1 MIGIRPT
8 AVRIRTSWSKGLG
21 CNGGR
26 RSIARSLDALAAAF
40 LLLFASSATPASAA
54 ATLVAFPGNAL
65 AGTIIVRTSERKLFL
80 VLGQGRALRYPVGVG
95 REGWQWAGTSMIDGK
110 YLHPNWVPP
119 AAIKRER
126 PDLPLVIPGGS
137 PSNPM
142 GVAALTLLGGTYAIH
157 GTNTPNLIGGFVS
170 HGCIRMYNQDIVDLF
185 GRVAIGTPVVVT
197 R

>member
-1 MIGIRPT
+1 MIGIHPPAER
-8 AVRIRTSWSKGLG
+8 RKDGRT
-21 CNGGR
+21 
-26 RSIARSLDALAAAF
+26 RSTSRSLEALAAA
-40 LLLFASSATPASAA
+40 LLLLIASSATPASAA
-54 ATLVAFPGNAL
+54 ATLVAFPSTDP

-137 PSNPM
+137 PGNPM
-142 GVAALTLLGGTYAIH
+142 GVAALTLVGGTYAIH

-185 GRVAIGTPVVVT
+185 NRVAIGTPVVVT
-197 R
+197 P